1 MKKLKMFAAAAA
13 FCAMQMA
20 NAQTHD
26 VSLNIAPIIFS
37 NYSVNYSFNFEED
50 MSAGA
55 VIGYQ
60 NFKISDGTTDYAF
73 KGFYI
78 APEFRYYF
86 NPDEGNDGFFAGA
99 YLKYRNMGTSGSPY
113 VGFLEDGTAVD
124 YDQRNSGLA
133 LGIMTGK
140 LWQTRIGLN
149 FTFWSGIGYYLFDKT
164 KYTNSYDPDKDPSF
178 TTISTNLPSL
188 DFRLGINVGYRIG
201 N

>member
-13 FCAMQMA
+13 FCTMHLA

-50 MSAGA
+50 MSVGA

-60 NFKISDGTTDYAF
+60 NFKLTTGSTEYAF
-73 KGFYI
+73 KGIYI

-99 YLKYRNMGTSGSPY
+99 YLKYRNLGTSGEPY
-113 VGFLEDGTAVD
+113 IGQLEDGTVVD
-124 YDQRNSGLA
+124 YDQKNNGLA

-164 KYTNSYDPDKDPSF
+164 KYTNSYNPDKDPSV
-178 TTISTNLPSL
+178 ISVSTNLPSL

>member
-1 MKKLKMFAAAAA
+1 
-13 FCAMQMA
+13 
-20 NAQTHD
+20 
-26 VSLNIAPIIFS
+26 
-37 NYSVNYSFNFEED
+37 
-50 MSAGA
+50 
-55 VIGYQ
+55 
-60 NFKISDGTTDYAF
+60 
-73 KGFYI
+73 
-78 APEFRYYF
+78 
-86 NPDEGNDGFFAGA
+86 
-99 YLKYRNMGTSGSPY
+99 MGTSGSPY

-164 KYTNSYDPDKDPSF
+164 KYTNSYNPDKDPSV
-178 TTISTNLPSL
+178 ISVSTNLPSL